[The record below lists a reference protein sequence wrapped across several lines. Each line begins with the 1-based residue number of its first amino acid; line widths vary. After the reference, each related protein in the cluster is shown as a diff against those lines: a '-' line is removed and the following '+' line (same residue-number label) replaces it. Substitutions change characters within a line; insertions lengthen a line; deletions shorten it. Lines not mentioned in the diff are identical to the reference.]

1 MIKDYEERSYYDI
14 QLTKKQ
20 IIVFL
25 MAQLAILSLAF
36 FLGVMVGKSSKEAA
50 VIHPI
55 ISEKTPIPESPPKE
69 IKTMEEAKL
78 PTPKKEFEFYS
89 LKEPSQSKIKKEEE
103 KPSIISPSQEKK
115 PESIKTENYYAL
127 QLYAL
132 REKASAEEKEKK
144 LKDKGYTVSVILSK
158 GLYKIRIGKFATK
171 EEALK
176 FKEAFEKKEKITP
189 TMIVPY

>member
-55 ISEKTPIPESPPKE
+55 IAEKNQTSESPPKE
-69 IKTMEEAKL
+69 IKPMEEPKL
-78 PTPKKEFEFYS
+78 PVPKKEFEFYS
-89 LKEPSQSKIKKEEE
+89 LKEPSPPKTKEEE
-103 KPSIISPSQEKK
+103 KPSIISPSEEKK
-115 PESIKTENYYAL
+115 PENIKTENYYAL

-144 LKDKGYTVSVILSK
+144 LKEKGYTVSVILSK
-158 GLYKIRIGKFATK
+158 GLYKIRIGKFSTK

-176 FKEAFEKKEKITP
+176 FKEDFEKKEKITP